1 MEESAFPSS
10 WKRAI
15 CTLMIIAG
23 LAIYIYWGITYG
35 AWNILAPEYVG
46 IYGLVLALTGIGAAG
61 LLLMRW
67 EKVDF

>member
-1 MEESAFPSS
+1 MEEDAFPMS

-23 LAIYIYWGITYG
+23 LVIYIYWGISYG
-35 AWNILAPEYVG
+35 AWNILAPEHVG

-67 EKVDF
+67 EKEDS